1 MDRKRTSGE
10 TEGTLLM
17 ADIRAF
23 RAYRYD
29 LGRVGALSDV
39 IAPPYDVIDP
49 ALQQALYDRSPYNV
63 IRLILN
69 KESPADTE
77 TDNRYT
83 RAAATLRDWLRDD
96 VLVQDSAR
104 GLYVYHQDFEVE
116 GRRYTRKG
124 FLARVRLE
132 PFGAGRIYAHEE
144 TLAGPKAD
152 RLRLFRATAMNLS
165 PVFGLYPDPGGAV
178 LGQLEAVTSRQLPLQ
193 ATDHL
198 GVVSKLWPVTDQ
210 HAVSAVIG
218 QLGPK
223 PVFIADGHHRYETG
237 LRYLEERRAAGEVPT
252 DESAA
257 NFILMMLVS
266 LSDPGLVI
274 LPTHRLVSGL
284 PGLRADQL
292 ASVLGPHFQVE
303 QVGTGEQGARDAWE
317 LIEAD
322 GGQELLCFG
331 TVADGVWQTA
341 RCRAPDRMGQLAAA
355 HSPAWRGLAV
365 SVLHVLVLDHLLAP
379 ALRAKPACQYVH
391 LLREVTGATAARQC
405 DLAVLVPPATR
416 DHVEQIAG
424 NLEKMPPKST
434 YFYPKLLSG
443 LLFNPLK
450 GS

>member
-1 MDRKRTSGE
+1 
-10 TEGTLLM
+10 M

-23 RAYRYD
+23 RASRYD

-69 KESPADTE
+69 KETPQDTE

-83 RAAATLRDWLRDD
+83 RAARCLRDWQADGILA
-96 VLVQDSAR
+96 QDSAR
-104 GLYVYHQDFEVE
+104 SLYVYHQDFEVE
-116 GRRYTRKG
+116 GRRFTRKG

-132 PFGAGRIYAHEE
+132 PFGQGRIYAHEE
-144 TLAGPKAD
+144 TLSGPKAD
-152 RLRLFRATAMNLS
+152 RLKLFHATHMNLS
-165 PVFGLYPDPGGAV
+165 PVFGLFPDEGGAV
-178 LGQLEAVTSRQLPLQ
+178 QKALDDVAGKALPLE

-198 GVVSKLWPVTDQ
+198 GVVSRLWPVSDQ
-210 HAVSAVIG
+210 RALSTVTG
-218 QLGPK
+218 LMGPK

-237 LRYLEERRAAGEVPT
+237 LRYLEERTGAGEVR
-252 DESAA
+252 DEEAAA

-266 LSDPGLVI
+266 MGDPGLSI

-284 PGLRADQL
+284 PDLTADRLRGL
-292 ASVLGPHFQVE
+292 LGEHFEVE
-303 QVGTGEQGARDAWE
+303 ITGHGNDGAQAAWE
-317 LIEAD
+317 QIEAD
-322 GGQELLCFG
+322 GGQDLLGFG

-341 RCRAPDRMGQLAAA
+341 RFKSRGLMAQLARD
-355 HSPAWRGLAV
+355 HSPAWQGLAV
-365 SVLHVLVLDHLLAP
+365 SILHVAVLNNLLAKGLNAAP
-379 ALRAKPACQYVH
+379 QCRYVH
-391 LLREVTGATAARQC
+391 LLREVTEATAGRQC
-405 DLAVLVPPATR
+405 QLAALVPPATMG
-416 DHVEQIAG
+416 HVERIAG

-443 LLFNPLK
+443 LVFNSLK